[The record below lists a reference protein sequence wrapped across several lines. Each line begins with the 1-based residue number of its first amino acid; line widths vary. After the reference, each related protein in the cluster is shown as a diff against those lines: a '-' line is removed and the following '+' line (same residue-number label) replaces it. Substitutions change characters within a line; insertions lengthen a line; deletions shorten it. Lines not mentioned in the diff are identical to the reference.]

1 MLTIQRQKFCYKYY
15 ECGNATK
22 SALYAGFSDKT
33 ATQIGYN
40 LLQEQEIKDFLDEL
54 KAEMVKR
61 SMITQDQIVAEYA
74 KLGFS
79 NIQDYMDENL
89 EFKLHEIPR
98 DEAAAIST
106 IKKTVTEFEGGSKTS
121 VEFKLHDKPTALN
134 ALGRHLGIFD
144 KDNKQ
149 KSNSEETVKIEIV
162 KPLSDD

>member
-1 MLTIQRQKFCYKYY
+1 MITLQRQKFCYKYF

-22 SALYAGFSDKT
+22 SALYAGFSENT
-33 ATQIGYN
+33 AGQIGYN
-40 LLQEQEIKDFLDEL
+40 LLQEQEIKDFIGEL
-54 KAEMVKR
+54 KAEMVNR
-61 SMITQDQIVAEYA
+61 SMITQDKIVAEYA

-79 NIQDYMDENL
+79 NIQDYMDDNL
-89 EFKLHEIPR
+89 EFNLHEIPR

-149 KSNSEETVKIEIV
+149 RTNADETVKIEIV
-162 KPLSDD
+162 RSLSDD